1 MSLRRDT
8 RDYLQG
14 MQSMELEPSVQA
26 PQVQH
31 AGRGD
36 RVARTR
42 EAIVSSTL
50 TLAMEGEVAPIVRDI
65 AKLAG
70 VSARTVFQ
78 HFADTA
84 ELYVAVL
91 GRVLT
96 GLRGEAQPTPG
107 GALDDRITAVIGQRA
122 GRYEKL
128 LPMWTF
134 VETLQRRS
142 SEAGEQVNQLYTSN
156 REQLAEYFGEE
167 LTGLSGEKRD
177 RAARAPR
184 PDQRSGARGV
194 ALHRQGDLRR
204 SVVSRHRLSLPAL
217 RGCGR
222 ASRARADVRACCA
235 HSRCSCRSCRF
246 PGAPARV
253 PWRAAACRRT
263 AGAPG
268 RRDRRA
274 MERRVHR
281 RDGSVAS

>member
-1 MSLRRDT
+1 MDVEMST
-8 RDYLQG
+8 TQ
-14 MQSMELEPSVQA
+14 
-26 PQVQH
+26 PQVQQ

-96 GLRGEAQPTPG
+96 GLRGEAQTAPA
-107 GALDDRITAVIGQRA
+107 GALDERISMVIGQRA

-142 SEAGEQVNQLYTSN
+142 SEAGEQVNQLYTTN
-156 REQLAEYFGEE
+156 REQLAECFGEE
-167 LTGLSGEKRD
+167 LTGLSGEKRE
-177 RAARAPR
+177 RALNALSMALAPESWIVLRERLGLTNDQAREEWRFIVKAIF
-184 PDQRSGARGV
+184 D
-194 ALHRQGDLRR
+194 
-204 SVVSRHRLSLPAL
+204 
-217 RGCGR
+217 GR
-222 ASRARADVRACCA
+222 
-235 HSRCSCRSCRF
+235 
-246 PGAPARV
+246 
-253 PWRAAACRRT
+253 
-263 AGAPG
+263 
-268 RRDRRA
+268 
-274 MERRVHR
+274 
-281 RDGSVAS
+281 

>member
-1 MSLRRDT
+1 MDI
-8 RDYLQG
+8 
-14 MQSMELEPSVQA
+14 ELSGSQ
-26 PQVQH
+26 PQPQLQH

-50 TLAMEGEVAPIVRDI
+50 TLAMEGEVSPIVRDI

-96 GLRGEAQPTPG
+96 NLRGVEAQPAPAG
-107 GALDDRITAVIGQRA
+107 GALDERISEVIGQRA

-142 SEAGEQVNQLYTSN
+142 SEADEQVSQMYTAN
-156 REQLAEYFGEE
+156 REQLAECFGQE
-167 LTGLSGEKRD
+167 LTTLPGENRERTLNALAMALTPESWIVLRD
-177 RAARAPR
+177 RLGLTVDQAREEW
-184 PDQRSGARGV
+184 
-194 ALHRQGDLRR
+194 
-204 SVVSRHRLSLPAL
+204 
-217 RGCGR
+217 
-222 ASRARADVRACCA
+222 
-235 HSRCSCRSCRF
+235 RF
-246 PGAPARV
+246 IVKAIFNGK
-253 PWRAAACRRT
+253 
-263 AGAPG
+263 
-268 RRDRRA
+268 
-274 MERRVHR
+274 
-281 RDGSVAS
+281 

>member
-1 MSLRRDT
+1 MDVELST
-8 RDYLQG
+8 
-14 MQSMELEPSVQA
+14 MQ
-26 PQVQH
+26 PQVQT

-50 TLAMEGEVAPIVRDI
+50 TLAMEGEVSPIVRDI

-96 GLRGEAQPTPG
+96 GVRGEPQPPG
-107 GALDDRITAVIGQRA
+107 ASTAALDERISAVIGQRA

-142 SEAGEQVNQLYTSN
+142 SEAGEQVSQLYTTN
-156 REQLAEYFGEE
+156 REQLAECFGAE
-167 LTGLSGEKRD
+167 LTSLSGEQRERTLNALAMALTPESWIVLRERLGLTVDQAREEWGFIVKAIFND
-177 RAARAPR
+177 R
-184 PDQRSGARGV
+184 
-194 ALHRQGDLRR
+194 
-204 SVVSRHRLSLPAL
+204 
-217 RGCGR
+217 
-222 ASRARADVRACCA
+222 
-235 HSRCSCRSCRF
+235 
-246 PGAPARV
+246 
-253 PWRAAACRRT
+253 
-263 AGAPG
+263 
-268 RRDRRA
+268 
-274 MERRVHR
+274 
-281 RDGSVAS
+281 

>member
-1 MSLRRDT
+1 MDVEMST
-8 RDYLQG
+8 TQ
-14 MQSMELEPSVQA
+14 
-26 PQVQH
+26 PQVQQ

-96 GLRGEAQPTPG
+96 GLRGEAHPAPG
-107 GALDDRITAVIGQRA
+107 TALDERISAVIGQRA

-142 SEAGEQVNQLYTSN
+142 SEAGEQVSQLYTAN
-156 REQLAEYFGEE
+156 REQLAECFGEE
-167 LTGLSGEKRD
+167 LTGLSGEQRE
-177 RAARAPR
+177 RALNALAMALAPESWIVLRERLGLTSDQAREEWRFIVKAIF
-184 PDQRSGARGV
+184 D
-194 ALHRQGDLRR
+194 
-204 SVVSRHRLSLPAL
+204 
-217 RGCGR
+217 GR
-222 ASRARADVRACCA
+222 
-235 HSRCSCRSCRF
+235 
-246 PGAPARV
+246 
-253 PWRAAACRRT
+253 
-263 AGAPG
+263 
-268 RRDRRA
+268 
-274 MERRVHR
+274 
-281 RDGSVAS
+281 